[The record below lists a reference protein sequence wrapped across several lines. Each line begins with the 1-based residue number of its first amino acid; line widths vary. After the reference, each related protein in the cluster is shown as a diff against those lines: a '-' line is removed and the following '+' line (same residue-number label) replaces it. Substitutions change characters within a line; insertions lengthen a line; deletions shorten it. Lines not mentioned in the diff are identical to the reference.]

1 MHGAPHQPQGPR
13 STTRRTVG
21 GSRGADVG
29 LRAGEHLT
37 DTLFFK
43 AGPEHVPAPCLG
55 SAGSPAPQGAAP
67 PAGAAWLVGRPLAW
81 GSRGPAAQLALRIA
95 P

>member
-1 MHGAPHQPQGPR
+1 ME
-13 STTRRTVG
+13 
-21 GSRGADVG
+21 

-37 DTLFFK
+37 DTLFK
-43 AGPEHVPAPCLG
+43 AGPKHVPAPCLG

-67 PAGAAWLVGRPLAW
+67 PAGAAWLVERPLAW
-81 GSRGPAAQLALRIA
+81 GPAAQLALHVT